1 MRRLW
6 YLLAYLALMTG
17 ELMKYSWLVTRTAF
31 TGRPALR
38 PAIVEIPLRC
48 RTDLEVTALTS
59 SITIPP
65 ATIVMGIAAA
75 DESGIIRIYVHAMYT
90 DRAETIREVRR
101 LEAAILAVTRGRR
114 IGQEEP

>member
-1 MRRLW
+1 MTRVR
-6 YLLAYLALMTG
+6 YLLAYLALMTQ
-17 ELMKYSWLVTRTAF
+17 ELLKYSWVVSRTAF

-65 ATIVMGIAAA
+65 ATIVLGIAAA
-75 DESGIIRIYVHAMYT
+75 DENGPTRIYVHAMYT
-90 DRAETIREVRR
+90 DRDETIREVRR
-101 LEAAILAVTRGRR
+101 LEAAILSVTQGRIAR
-114 IGQEEP
+114 EEEP